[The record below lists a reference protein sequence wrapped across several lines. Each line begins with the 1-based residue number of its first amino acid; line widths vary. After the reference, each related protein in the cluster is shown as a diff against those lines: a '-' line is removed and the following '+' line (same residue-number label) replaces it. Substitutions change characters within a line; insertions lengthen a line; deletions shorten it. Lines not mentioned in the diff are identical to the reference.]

1 MQFVMVVVVGLALL
15 GCKKSMP
22 TEPTD
27 NSTATPPVLLSVGSP
42 TEDEDP
48 SVLRAQDGSLL
59 IAWFSDRGGNSD
71 IYISRSQD
79 GATWPAPTRVTI
91 LPFGDFYPNLI
102 QGTDGTFHLVWFS
115 WVTLA
120 VGQIRYSSSRDGVTW
135 TSHEAVTTEFLV
147 DDWVPTITE
156 APGGGL
162 LVYFVSAKRDQNRTA
177 DIYVVSKA
185 TGATV
190 WSPAAKVAGI
200 NSLTEHDH
208 LPFVA
213 RTGAVLTMTW
223 VRYDTSDP
231 DFITNPKSALYLA
244 TSTDGRAWS
253 TPAKVTT
260 ETGKVVNLFPEL
272 YQHHDGS
279 WYLMWLSTRSG
290 VPRVWEI
297 PLASAGR
304 YPAGLVLNSNLPDGY
319 SHRMVAT
326 KNPGEYLAVWVE
338 GVKGSRDVYYRYLKR

>member
-1 MQFVMVVVVGLALL
+1 MTVTIGLALF
-15 GCKKSMP
+15 GCKKSAP

-27 NSTATPPVLLSVGSP
+27 GSTATTPVLLSVGSP

-48 SVLRAQDGSLL
+48 SVLKAQDGSLL
-59 IAWFSDRGGNSD
+59 IAWFSDRV
-71 IYISRSQD
+71 
-79 GATWPAPTRVTI
+79 A
-91 LPFGDFYPNLI
+91 
-102 QGTDGTFHLVWFS
+102 
-115 WVTLA
+115 LA
-120 VGQIRYSSSRDGVTW
+120 VGQIRYSSSKDGVTW
-135 TSHEAVTTEFLV
+135 TAHEAVTTEFLV

-185 TGATV
+185 PSATV
-190 WSPAAKVAGI
+190 WSSALKVAGI
-200 NSLTEHDH
+200 NSLAEHDQ

-213 RTGAVLTMTW
+213 RTGPVLTMTW

-231 DFITNPKSALYLA
+231 DFITNPKSAL
-244 TSTDGRAWS
+244 
-253 TPAKVTT
+253 
-260 ETGKVVNLFPEL
+260 EL

-304 YPAGLVLNSNLPDGY
+304 YPAGVVLNSNLPDGY
-319 SHRMVAT
+319 SHRMAAT
-326 KNPGEYLAVWVE
+326 RNPGEYLAVWVQ
-338 GVKGSRDVYYRYLKR
+338 GAKGSRDVYYRYLKR